1 MSMTVTAPTSVKDV
15 FGRLLQDLRISVT
28 DRCNFRCAYCMPAE
42 IFGERYEFLPRDQI
56 LTFEEI
62 ERLTRIFAGLGV
74 TKIRVTGGEPLLR
87 RDLPELIR
95 KLAAVDGIQDLS
107 LTTNGYLLPPMAK
120 ELQEAGLRRVTISLD
135 SLDDETFKRM
145 NGRGFGVDR
154 VLEAIQA
161 AEDAGLGPI
170 KINSVVQRGI
180 NDNFVTDLA
189 RYFKGTDKIV
199 RFIEYMDVGTINGWK
214 LEEVVPSKELAALI
228 NAETP
233 IIPIDRNYRSETS
246 SRYAYA
252 DGTGEIGFISSVSEP
267 FCDDCTR
274 ARLSTDGKLY
284 TCLFTGE
291 GHDLRAPLRDGASD
305 DEIISLIT
313 GVWEQRTDRYSDERT
328 DETDAIAGEKRERV
342 EMYHI
347 GG

>member
-1 MSMTVTAPTSVKDV
+1 MTVATPQTVKDV

-28 DRCNFRCAYCMPAE
+28 DRCNFRCSYCMPAE

-95 KLAAVDGIQDLS
+95 KISAIDGVDDLS
-107 LTTNGYLLPPMAK
+107 LTTNGYLLPPLAA
-120 ELQEAGLRRVTISLD
+120 ELREAGLRRVTISLD

-154 VLEAIQA
+154 VLEAIEA

-170 KINSVVQRGI
+170 KINSVVQRGV
-180 NDNFVTDLA
+180 NDHLMADLA
-189 RYFKGTDKIV
+189 QYFRGTNKIV
-199 RFIEYMDVGTINGWK
+199 RFIEYMDVGTINGWQ

-233 IIPIDRNYRSETS
+233 IVPLERNYRSETS

-252 DGTGEIGFISSVSEP
+252 DGSGEIGFISSVSEP
-267 FCDDCTR
+267 FCGDCTR

-284 TCLFTGE
+284 TCLFTGD
-291 GHDLRAPLRDGASD
+291 GHDLRAPLRDGAT
-305 DEIISLIT
+305 DEDIISLIT
-313 GVWEQRTDRYSDERT
+313 GVWQQRTDRYSEERT
-328 DETDAIAGEKRERV
+328 GETAALTAKNRGRV

>member
-1 MSMTVTAPTSVKDV
+1 MTLSTATSVRDV

-28 DRCNFRCAYCMPAE
+28 DRCNFRCTYCMPAE

-62 ERLTRIFAGLGV
+62 ERLTRIFAKLGV

-87 RDLPELIR
+87 KDLPELIR
-95 KLAAVDGIQDLS
+95 RLADVSGLEDLT
-107 LTTNGYLLPPMAK
+107 LTTNGYLLPAMAK
-120 ELQEAGLRRVTISLD
+120 ELKDAGLRRVTISLD
-135 SLDDETFKRM
+135 SLDEATFQKM
-145 NGRGFGVDR
+145 NGRGFSVAR

-170 KINSVVQRGI
+170 KINSVVQRGV
-180 NDNFVTDLA
+180 NDHLMTDLA
-189 RYFKGTDKIV
+189 KYFKGTDKIV
-199 RFIEYMDVGTINGWK
+199 RFIEYMDVGTLNGWK
-214 LEEVVPSKELAALI
+214 LDDVLPNKDLVALI
-228 NAETP
+228 HAETP
-233 IIPIDRNYRSETS
+233 IVPLDRNYRGETAN
-246 SRYAYA
+246 RYKYA
-252 DGTGEIGFISSVSEP
+252 DGAGEIGFISSVSEP

-284 TCLFTGE
+284 TCLFAGE
-291 GHDLRAPLRDGASD
+291 GRDLRDPLRSGATD
-305 DEIISLIT
+305 DDIEALIT
-313 GVWEQRTDRYSDERT
+313 SVWEQRTDRYSDERT
-328 DETDAIAGEKRERV
+328 SETTELRAAGKDRV

>member
-1 MSMTVTAPTSVKDV
+1 MTVAAPISVKDV

-28 DRCNFRCAYCMPAE
+28 DRCNFRCSYCMPAE

-87 RDLPELIR
+87 KDLPELIR
-95 KLAAVDGIQDLS
+95 MLAAVDGIEDLS

-120 ELQEAGLRRVTISLD
+120 ELREAGLRRVTISLD
-135 SLDDETFKRM
+135 SLDDETFKQM

-154 VLEAIQA
+154 VLEAIEA
-161 AEDAGLGPI
+161 AEEAGLGPI
-170 KINSVVQRGI
+170 KINSVVQRGV
-180 NDNFVTDLA
+180 NDDFVTDLA
-189 RYFKGTDKIV
+189 KYFKGTDKIV

-214 LEEVVPSKELAALI
+214 LEEVVPSRELAARI
-228 NAETP
+228 NAESP
-233 IIPIDRNYRSETS
+233 IIPIDRNYKSETS
-246 SRYAYA
+246 ARYAYA

-284 TCLFTGE
+284 TCLFTGD
-291 GHDLRAPLRDGASD
+291 GHDLREGLRSGATD
-305 DEIISLIT
+305 DEIQELIT
-313 GVWEQRTDRYSDERT
+313 GVWEQRTDRYSEERT
-328 DETDAIAGEKRERV
+328 SETTALGDKKPERV

>member
-1 MSMTVTAPTSVKDV
+1 MTVAAPISVKDV

-28 DRCNFRCAYCMPAE
+28 DRCNFRCSYCMPAE

-87 RDLPELIR
+87 KDLPELIR
-95 KLAAVDGIQDLS
+95 MLAAVDGIEDLS

-120 ELQEAGLRRVTISLD
+120 ELREAGLRRVTISLD
-135 SLDDETFKRM
+135 SLDDETFKQM

-154 VLEAIQA
+154 VLEAIEA
-161 AEDAGLGPI
+161 AENAGLGPI
-170 KINSVVQRGI
+170 KINSVVQRGV
-180 NDNFVTDLA
+180 NDDFVTDLA
-189 RYFKGTDKIV
+189 KYFKGTDKIV

-214 LEEVVPSKELAALI
+214 LEEVVPSRELAARI
-228 NAETP
+228 NAESP
-233 IIPIDRNYRSETS
+233 ITPIDRNYKSETS
-246 SRYAYA
+246 ARYAYA

-284 TCLFTGE
+284 TCLFTGD
-291 GHDLRAPLRDGASD
+291 GHDLREGLRSGATD
-305 DEIISLIT
+305 DEIQEMIT
-313 GVWEQRTDRYSDERT
+313 GVWEQRTDRYSEERT
-328 DETDAIAGEKRERV
+328 SETTALGDKKPERV

>member
-1 MSMTVTAPTSVKDV
+1 MTESAPLSVRDV

-74 TKIRVTGGEPLLR
+74 TKIRITGGEPLLR
-87 RDLPELIR
+87 RDLPQLIR
-95 KLAAVDGIQDLS
+95 LLAAIPDIEDLT
-107 LTTNGYLLPPMAK
+107 LTTNGYLLPSMAK
-120 ELQEAGLRRVTISLD
+120 ELREAGLRRVTISLD
-135 SLDDETFKRM
+135 SLDDETFRRM

-154 VLEAIQA
+154 VLEAIEA

-170 KINSVVQRGI
+170 KINSVVQRGV
-180 NDNFVTDLA
+180 NDHLMTDLA

-199 RFIEYMDVGTINGWK
+199 RFIEYMDVGTLNGWK
-214 LEEVVPSKELAALI
+214 LDDVVPSRELAARI
-228 NAETP
+228 NDVTP
-233 IIPIDRNYRSETS
+233 IAPIDRNYRSETS
-246 SRYAYA
+246 SRYRYA

-267 FCDDCTR
+267 FCEDCTR

-284 TCLFTGE
+284 TCLFTDN
-291 GHDLRAPLRDGASD
+291 GHDLRGPLRAGASD
-305 DEIISLIT
+305 DDVRSLIT
-313 GVWEQRTDRYSDERT
+313 SVWEQRTDRYSEERT
-328 DETDAIAGEKRERV
+328 NETVSLAREGPGRV

>member
-1 MSMTVTAPTSVKDV
+1 MTVAAPISVKDV

-28 DRCNFRCAYCMPAE
+28 DRCNFRCSYCMPAE

-87 RDLPELIR
+87 KDLPELIR
-95 KLAAVDGIQDLS
+95 MLAAVDGIEDLS
-107 LTTNGYLLPPMAK
+107 LTTNGYLLPPMAR
-120 ELQEAGLRRVTISLD
+120 ELREAGLRRVTISLD
-135 SLDDETFKRM
+135 SLDDETFKQM

-154 VLEAIQA
+154 VLEAIEA

-170 KINSVVQRGI
+170 KINSVVQRGV
-180 NDNFVTDLA
+180 NDDFVTDLA
-189 RYFKGTDKIV
+189 KYFKGTDKIV

-214 LEEVVPSKELAALI
+214 LEEVVPSRELAARI
-228 NAETP
+228 NAESP
-233 IIPIDRNYRSETS
+233 IIPIDRNYKSETS
-246 SRYAYA
+246 ARYAYA

-284 TCLFTGE
+284 TCLFTGD
-291 GHDLRAPLRDGASD
+291 GHDLREGLRSGATD
-305 DEIISLIT
+305 DEIQELIT
-313 GVWEQRTDRYSDERT
+313 GVWEQRTDRYSEERT
-328 DETDAIAGEKRERV
+328 SETTALGEKKPERV

>member
-1 MSMTVTAPTSVKDV
+1 MTVATPQTVKDV

-28 DRCNFRCAYCMPAE
+28 DRCNFRCSYCMPAE

-87 RDLPELIR
+87 RDLSELIR
-95 KLAAVDGIQDLS
+95 KISAIDGVDDLS
-107 LTTNGYLLPPMAK
+107 LTTNGYLLPPLAA
-120 ELQEAGLRRVTISLD
+120 ELREAGLRRVTISLD

-154 VLEAIQA
+154 VLEAIEA

-170 KINSVVQRGI
+170 KINSVVQRGV
-180 NDNFVTDLA
+180 NDHLMADLA
-189 RYFKGTDKIV
+189 QYFKGTNKIV
-199 RFIEYMDVGTINGWK
+199 RFIEYMDVGTINGWQ

-233 IIPIDRNYRSETS
+233 IVPLERNYRSETS

-252 DGTGEIGFISSVSEP
+252 DGSGEIGFISSVSEP
-267 FCDDCTR
+267 FCGDCTR

-284 TCLFTGE
+284 TCLFTGD
-291 GHDLRAPLRDGASD
+291 GHDLRAPLRDGAT
-305 DEIISLIT
+305 DEDIISLIT
-313 GVWEQRTDRYSDERT
+313 GVWQQRTDRYSEERT
-328 DETDAIAGEKRERV
+328 SETAALTAKNRGRV

>member
-1 MSMTVTAPTSVKDV
+1 MSVSAPPSVKDV
-15 FGRLLQDLRISVT
+15 FGRLLRDLRISVT
-28 DRCNFRCAYCMPAE
+28 DRCNFRCPYCMPAE

-62 ERLTRIFAGLGV
+62 ERLTRILAALGV
-74 TKIRVTGGEPLLR
+74 SKIRVTGGEPLLR
-87 RDLPELIR
+87 RDLPTLISR
-95 KLAAVDGIQDLS
+95 LAAIEDIVDLS
-107 LTTNGYLLPPMAK
+107 LTTNGYLLPPMAR
-120 ELQEAGLRRVTISLD
+120 ELQQAGLRRVTISMD
-135 SLDDETFKRM
+135 SLDDETFRRM

-154 VLEAIQA
+154 VLEAIEA

-170 KINSVVQRGI
+170 KINSVVQRGV
-180 NDNFVTDLA
+180 NDHLMGDLA
-189 RYFKGTDKIV
+189 KYFKGTDKIV
-199 RFIEYMDVGTINGWK
+199 RFIEYMDVGTLNGWK
-214 LEEVVPSKELAALI
+214 LDDVVPSKELAARI

-233 IIPIDRNYRSETS
+233 IIPADRNYRSETS
-246 SRYAYA
+246 TRYRYA

-284 TCLFTGE
+284 TCLFAGD
-291 GHDLRAPLRDGASD
+291 GHDLRGPMRKGASD
-305 DEIISLIT
+305 EEIRSLIT
-313 GVWEQRTDRYSDERT
+313 SVWEQRTDRYSAERT
-328 DETDAIAGEKRERV
+328 QETAATVGEKPERV

>member
-1 MSMTVTAPTSVKDV
+1 MIVTAPTSVKDV

-42 IFGERYEFLPRDQI
+42 IFGRRYEFLPRDQI

-107 LTTNGYLLPPMAK
+107 LTTNGYLLPSMAK

-135 SLDDETFKRM
+135 SLDDETFKSM

-246 SRYAYA
+246 LRYAYA

-267 FCDDCTR
+267 VLR
-274 ARLSTDGKLY
+274 RLHARS
-284 TCLFTGE
+284 
-291 GHDLRAPLRDGASD
+291 PLHGRQALHLPVHRRGP
-305 DEIISLIT
+305 
-313 GVWEQRTDRYSDERT
+313 
-328 DETDAIAGEKRERV
+328 
-342 EMYHI
+342 
-347 GG
+347 

>member
-1 MSMTVTAPTSVKDV
+1 MAV
-15 FGRLLQDLRISVT
+15 LLQDLRISVT

-199 RFIEYMDVGTINGWK
+199 RFIEYMDVGTING
-214 LEEVVPSKELAALI
+214 LEAGRGGAEQGACRPHQRRGAHHPHRPQLPQRDLVTLCLCGRHGRDWIYLIGVGAVLRRLHTRPSLHRRQALHL
-228 NAETP
+228 P
-233 IIPIDRNYRSETS
+233 VHRRGP
-246 SRYAYA
+246 
-252 DGTGEIGFISSVSEP
+252 
-267 FCDDCTR
+267 
-274 ARLSTDGKLY
+274 
-284 TCLFTGE
+284 
-291 GHDLRAPLRDGASD
+291 
-305 DEIISLIT
+305 
-313 GVWEQRTDRYSDERT
+313 
-328 DETDAIAGEKRERV
+328 
-342 EMYHI
+342 
-347 GG
+347 

>member
-1 MSMTVTAPTSVKDV
+1 MTLTAATSVKDV

-28 DRCNFRCAYCMPAE
+28 DRCNFRCTYCMPAE
-42 IFGERYEFLPRDQI
+42 VFGERYEFLPRDQI
-56 LTFEEI
+56 LSFEEI
-62 ERLTRIFAGLGV
+62 ERLTRIFAKLGV

-87 RDLPELIR
+87 RDLPKLIR
-95 KLAAVDGIQDLS
+95 LLAVIPGIEDLT

-120 ELQEAGLRRVTISLD
+120 ELKKAGLRRVTISLD
-135 SLDDETFKRM
+135 SLNEATFQKM
-145 NGRGFGVDR
+145 NGRGFSVAR

-170 KINSVVQRGI
+170 KINSVVQRGL
-180 NDNFVTDLA
+180 NDHLMTDLA
-189 RYFKGTDKIV
+189 KYFKGTDKIV
-199 RFIEYMDVGTINGWK
+199 RFIEYMDVGTLNGWK
-214 LEEVVPSKELAALI
+214 LDDVLPTKDLVARI

-233 IIPIDRNYRSETS
+233 IVPVDRNYRSETS
-246 SRYAYA
+246 NRYKYA
-252 DGTGEIGFISSVSEP
+252 DGTGEIGFIASVSEP

-284 TCLFTGE
+284 TCLFADE
-291 GHDLRAPLRDGASD
+291 GRDLRDSLRSGAGD
-305 DEIISLIT
+305 DDIEALIT
-313 GVWEQRTDRYSDERT
+313 TIWEQRTDRYSEERT
-328 DETDAIAGEKRERV
+328 SETSELRGAGRDRV

>member
-1 MSMTVTAPTSVKDV
+1 MTVAAPISVKDV

-28 DRCNFRCAYCMPAE
+28 DRCNFRCSYCMPAE

-95 KLAAVDGIQDLS
+95 MLSAVEGIEDLS

-120 ELQEAGLRRVTISLD
+120 ELREAGLRRVTISLD

-154 VLEAIQA
+154 VLEAIEA

-214 LEEVVPSKELAALI
+214 LEEVVPSRELAARI

-291 GHDLRAPLRDGASD
+291 GHDLREGLRTGATD
-305 DEIISLIT
+305 DEIRSLIT
-313 GVWEQRTDRYSDERT
+313 GVWEQRTDRYSEERT
-328 DETDAIAGEKRERV
+328 SETAVLAGKKPERV

>member
-1 MSMTVTAPTSVKDV
+1 MTVATPQTVKDV

-28 DRCNFRCAYCMPAE
+28 DRCNFRCSYCMPAE

-95 KLAAVDGIQDLS
+95 KISAIDGVDDLS
-107 LTTNGYLLPPMAK
+107 LTTNGYLLPPLAA
-120 ELQEAGLRRVTISLD
+120 ELREAGLRRVTISLD

-154 VLEAIQA
+154 VLEAIEA

-170 KINSVVQRGI
+170 KINSVVQRGV
-180 NDNFVTDLA
+180 NDHLMADLA
-189 RYFKGTDKIV
+189 QYFKGTNKIV
-199 RFIEYMDVGTINGWK
+199 RFIEYMDVGTINGWQ

-233 IIPIDRNYRSETS
+233 IVPLERNYRSETS

-252 DGTGEIGFISSVSEP
+252 DGSGEIGFISSVSEP
-267 FCDDCTR
+267 FCGDCTR

-284 TCLFTGE
+284 TCLFTGD
-291 GHDLRAPLRDGASD
+291 GHDLRAPLRDGAT
-305 DEIISLIT
+305 DEDIISLIT
-313 GVWEQRTDRYSDERT
+313 GVWQQRTDRYSEERT
-328 DETDAIAGEKRERV
+328 GETAALTAKKRGRV

>member
-1 MSMTVTAPTSVKDV
+1 MTVAAPISVKDV

-28 DRCNFRCAYCMPAE
+28 DRCNFRCSYCMPAE

-87 RDLPELIR
+87 KDLPELIR
-95 KLAAVDGIQDLS
+95 MLAAVDGIEDLS

-120 ELQEAGLRRVTISLD
+120 ELREAGLRRVTISLD

-154 VLEAIQA
+154 VLEAIEA

-170 KINSVVQRGI
+170 KINSVVQRGV
-180 NDNFVTDLA
+180 NDDFVTDLA
-189 RYFKGTDKIV
+189 KYFKGTDKIV

-214 LEEVVPSKELAALI
+214 LEEVVPSRELAARI
-228 NAETP
+228 NAESP
-233 IIPIDRNYRSETS
+233 IIPIDRNYKSETS
-246 SRYAYA
+246 ARYAYA

-284 TCLFTGE
+284 TCLFTGD
-291 GHDLRAPLRDGASD
+291 GHDLREGLRSGATD
-305 DEIISLIT
+305 NEIRELIT
-313 GVWEQRTDRYSDERT
+313 GVWEQRTDRYSEERT
-328 DETDAIAGEKRERV
+328 SETTALGGKKPERV